1 MATQSGRP
9 PDNGPA
15 ARLQETRRSRSSQF
29 SRALVVTLA
38 TVAAAAVII
47 NGRFHENTDAKV
59 APCAQFL
66 RDETI
71 GMGADA
77 AHRVAFGHSG
87 FTTRNVSAQTELV
100 TQRGHDQCNASSA
113 GSFTASSSS
122 TNSSPIASGL
132 ITWKSAIFDKRLIT
146 SSSKVSQNRIVDG
159 DIEMIE
165 GGEGFRVQCLDVQRL
180 PLRFDTSEGNGCK
193 ILCDPLHIETTEGKE
208 SREILYAPL
217 QVETTTEGRPLE
229 VLHASPHEILF
240 RGRRVRAH
248 EVLPFL
254 HSGPI
259 VLDEGAGHNIEG
271 GGEFRLQRSSCRVVQ
286 HLPLLP
292 PLLNAGPVVLDER
305 GGHEVLHPSAAA
317 VVLHFPPLHA
327 ELIGGEGTLNVSSS
341 FPASEKGV
349 TVYFL
354 ASEHPPSS
362 TGGDQEAH
370 SPAASAAVNGG
381 SERFS
386 SAYDE
391 SWLTALTATGCS
403 YASAF
408 DSGKAGGTMVCDR
421 DVTMILNSSVLN
433 AACGTPASVRHGVK
447 GTLSP
452 GCVQS
457 IVPHRHGDRK
467 TSTSV
472 SSQRSYSSR
481 YDLLLV
487 QLPLT
492 DPSTRLVRF
501 CRLLSPCFDGMRPFL
516 TSFNPVLR
524 PLDPHLHEILL
535 LCVPASP
542 TWGGGVSKAWG
553 GRHYGHRLWLHG

>member
-1 MATQSGRP
+1 MATRSGRP
-9 PDNGPA
+9 PNGSA
-15 ARLQETRRSRSSQF
+15 ARLPKTSGSRSSIP
-29 SRALVVTLA
+29 SRAFATLA
-38 TVAAAAVII
+38 AVAAAAVISI
-47 NGRFHENTDAKV
+47 GRFHENTDAKV

-180 PLRFDTSEGNGCK
+180 PLRFDTSEGKGSCK

-259 VLDEGAGHNIEG
+259 VLDEGAGHDIEG

-286 HLPLLP
+286 HLPLLL
-292 PLLNAGPVVLDER
+292 PLLNSGPIVLDE
-305 GGHEVLHPSAAA
+305 GGGGPTSKEVESSGCSESCSTCPSC
-317 VVLHFPPLHA
+317 FPSCVP
-327 ELIGGEGTLNVSSS
+327 GR
-341 FPASEKGV
+341 SEK
-349 TVYFL
+349 
-354 ASEHPPSS
+354 E
-362 TGGDQEAH
+362 
-370 SPAASAAVNGG
+370 
-381 SERFS
+381 
-386 SAYDE
+386 
-391 SWLTALTATGCS
+391 
-403 YASAF
+403 
-408 DSGKAGGTMVCDR
+408 
-421 DVTMILNSSVLN
+421 
-433 AACGTPASVRHGVK
+433 
-447 GTLSP
+447 
-452 GCVQS
+452 
-457 IVPHRHGDRK
+457 
-467 TSTSV
+467 SV
-472 SSQRSYSSR
+472 S
-481 YDLLLV
+481 V
-487 QLPLT
+487 KCCLPCM
-492 DPSTRLVRF
+492 PS
-501 CRLLSPCFDGMRPFL
+501 
-516 TSFNPVLR
+516 
-524 PLDPHLHEILL
+524 
-535 LCVPASP
+535 
-542 TWGGGVSKAWG
+542 
-553 GRHYGHRLWLHG
+553 